1 MKRAAELT
9 VFAGIATMIH
19 VALFASAPKSGAEAS
34 GGGGDAMVS
43 VQAASATVAEMVETW
58 ERPPQTQPQIDTTL
72 TPPQTAPT
80 APVVPQ
86 FELAQA
92 PSAARQIALA
102 KPTPDDRLQLDTTPP
117 PPPPPVA
124 KPQPEPDPALRPR
137 AKPRAKP
144 RSKQEPPPQDAP
156 KAAQTSAGRS
166 EQRAAGS
173 GGGAQAGQAGRA
185 AAATA
190 QAGQQAK
197 LKSIWGAKIR
207 ARVERNKRRTSGTR
221 ATGRVL
227 LRLTVARNGQLI
239 SHRIAK
245 SSGNAALD
253 QAALKAVARARKFP
267 AAPKQL
273 TLNQMTFTLPMTFS
287 K

>member
-9 VFAGIATMIH
+9 VFAGIATVIH

-58 ERPPQTQPQIDTTL
+58 ERPPQTQPQIDTAL

-102 KPTPDDRLQLDTTPP
+102 KPTPDDKLQLDTTPP
-117 PPPPPVA
+117 PPPPPPQKA
-124 KPQPEPDPALRPR
+124 EPQPDPDLRPR
-137 AKPRAKP
+137 AKPRT
-144 RSKQEPPPQDAP
+144 KQEPTPQTAQ
-156 KAAQTSAGRS
+156 KAKQTSAGRAA
-166 EQRAAGS
+166 QRAVGS

-207 ARVERNKRRTSGTR
+207 ARVERRKRYPSGAR
-221 ATGRVL
+221 GNGKVIVRI
-227 LRLTVARNGQLI
+227 TVARNGQLI
-239 SHRIAK
+239 SHRIAR

-253 QAALKAVARARKFP
+253 QAALQAVARARKFP

-273 TLNQMTFTLPMTFS
+273 SLNQMTFNLPMTFS

>member
-9 VFAGIATMIH
+9 VFAGIATVIH

-58 ERPPQTQPQIDTTL
+58 ERPPQTQPQIDTAL

-102 KPTPDDRLQLDTTPP
+102 KPTPDDKLQLDTTPP
-117 PPPPPVA
+117 PPPPPPPKA
-124 KPQPEPDPALRPR
+124 EPQPDPDLRPR
-137 AKPRAKP
+137 AKPRP
-144 RSKQEPPPQDAP
+144 KQEPPPQTAQ
-156 KAAQTSAGRS
+156 KAQQTSAGRAA
-166 EQRAAGS
+166 QRAAGS
-173 GGGAQAGQAGRA
+173 GGSAQAGQAGRA

-207 ARVERNKRRTSGTR
+207 ARVERRKRYPSGAR
-221 ATGRVL
+221 GNGKVIVRI
-227 LRLTVARNGQLI
+227 TVARNGQLI
-239 SHRIAK
+239 SHRIAR

-253 QAALKAVARARKFP
+253 QAALQAVARARKFP

-273 TLNQMTFTLPMTFS
+273 SLNQMTFNLPMTFS

>member
-124 KPQPEPDPALRPR
+124 KPRP
-137 AKPRAKP
+137 
-144 RSKQEPPPQDAP
+144 KQEPTPQDAP
-156 KAAQTSAGRS
+156 KAAQTSAGRN

>member
-1 MKRAAELT
+1 MKRATELT
-9 VFAGIATMIH
+9 VFAGIATVLH
-19 VALFASAPKSGAEAS
+19 VVLFASAPKSGAEAS

-58 ERPPQTQPQIDTTL
+58 ERPPQTQPQIDIAL

-102 KPTPDDRLQLDTTPP
+102 KPTPDDKLQLDTTPAP
-117 PPPPPVA
+117 PPPPPKA
-124 KPQPEPDPALRPR
+124 EPQPDPDLRPR

-144 RSKQEPPPQDAP
+144 RPKQEPTPQTAQ
-156 KAAQTSAGRS
+156 KAQQTSAGRN

>member
-9 VFAGIATMIH
+9 VFAGIATVIH
-19 VALFASAPKSGAEAS
+19 VALFASAPRSGAEAS
-34 GGGGDAMVS
+34 GGGSDAMVS

-58 ERPPQTQPQIDTTL
+58 ERPPQTQPQIDTAL

-102 KPTPDDRLQLDTTPP
+102 KPTPDDKLQLDTTPP
-117 PPPPPVA
+117 PPPPPPQKA
-124 KPQPEPDPALRPR
+124 EPQPDPDLRPR
-137 AKPRAKP
+137 AKPRP
-144 RSKQEPPPQDAP
+144 KQEPTPQTAQ
-156 KAAQTSAGRS
+156 KAKQTSAGRAA
-166 EQRAAGS
+166 QRAVGS

-207 ARVERNKRRTSGTR
+207 ARVERRKRYPSGAR
-221 ATGRVL
+221 GNGKVIVRI
-227 LRLTVARNGQLI
+227 TVARNGQLI

-253 QAALKAVARARKFP
+253 QAALQAVARARKFP

-273 TLNQMTFTLPMTFS
+273 SLNQMTFNLPMTFS

>member
-9 VFAGIATMIH
+9 VFAGIATVIH

-58 ERPPQTQPQIDTTL
+58 ERPPQTQPQIDTAL

-102 KPTPDDRLQLDTTPP
+102 KPTPDDKLQLDATPP
-117 PPPPPVA
+117 PPPPPPPNA
-124 KPQPEPDPALRPR
+124 EPQPDPDLRPR
-137 AKPRAKP
+137 AKPRP
-144 RSKQEPPPQDAP
+144 KQEPTPQTAQ
-156 KAAQTSAGRS
+156 KAKQTSAGRAA
-166 EQRAAGS
+166 QRAAGS
-173 GGGAQAGQAGRA
+173 GGSAQAGQAGRA

-207 ARVERNKRRTSGTR
+207 ARVERRKRYPSGAR
-221 ATGRVL
+221 GNGKVIVRI
-227 LRLTVARNGQLI
+227 TVARNGQLI
-239 SHRIAK
+239 SHRIAR

-253 QAALKAVARARKFP
+253 QAALQAVARAGKFP

-273 TLNQMTFTLPMTFS
+273 SLNQMTFNLPMTFS

>member
-9 VFAGIATMIH
+9 VFAGIATVIH

-58 ERPPQTQPQIDTTL
+58 ERPPQTQPQIDTAL

-102 KPTPDDRLQLDTTPP
+102 KPTPDDKLQLDTTPP
-117 PPPPPVA
+117 PPPPPPPKA
-124 KPQPEPDPALRPR
+124 EPQPDPDLRPR
-137 AKPRAKP
+137 AKPRP
-144 RSKQEPPPQDAP
+144 KQEPTPQTAQ
-156 KAAQTSAGRS
+156 KAQQTSAGRAA
-166 EQRAAGS
+166 QRAVGS
-173 GGGAQAGQAGRA
+173 GGGAQAGQTGRA

-239 SHRIAK
+239 SHRIAR

-253 QAALKAVARARKFP
+253 QAALQAVARARKFP

-273 TLNQMTFTLPMTFS
+273 SLNQMTFNLPMTFS

>member
-9 VFAGIATMIH
+9 VFAGIATVIH

-58 ERPPQTQPQIDTTL
+58 ERPPQTQPQIDTAL

-92 PSAARQIALA
+92 PSAARQIALSQP
-102 KPTPDDRLQLDTTPP
+102 KPDDTLQLDTTPAP
-117 PPPPPVA
+117 PPPPPKA
-124 KPQPEPDPALRPR
+124 EPQPDPDLRPR

-144 RSKQEPPPQDAP
+144 QPEPKPQTAR
-156 KAAQTSAGRS
+156 KAQQTSAGRAA
-166 EQRAAGS
+166 QRAAGS

-239 SHRIAK
+239 SYRIAK

-253 QAALKAVARARKFP
+253 QAALKAVARARRFP

-273 TLNQMTFTLPMTFS
+273 TLNQMTFNLPITFS